1 MIMKNLKKTAL
12 VFLIVMVVMAG
23 TLPVSAGQ
31 GKGRGQGLADGN
43 GPLVSLFDGTP
54 VTVAGVVAEL
64 PAFGTPGLKIHNG
77 TEIITV
83 YGTGSPMVWEAL
95 GYEPLAVDEE
105 VSVDAY
111 EVTFSDGSSKLV
123 ATAITVGDQTIT
135 LRDQE
140 TGKPVWRGGLMG
152 AGGGNGGK
160 MGVGNGQRLGDGSC
174 LQ

>member
-1 MIMKNLKKTAL
+1 MKNFKKAVLT
-12 VFLIVMVVMAG
+12 FLLVMVVMAG
-23 TLPVSAGQ
+23 TIPVSAGQ
-31 GKGRGQGLADGN
+31 GKGRGQGLADGS
-43 GPLVSLFDGTP
+43 GPLVSIFDGTP

-64 PAFGTPGLKIHNG
+64 PALGTPGLKIDNG

-95 GYEPLAVDEE
+95 GYEPLAVDEA

-123 ATAITVGDQTIT
+123 AVAITIGDQTIT

-140 TGKPVWRGGLMG
+140 TGKPVWRSGLMG
-152 AGGGNGGK
+152 AGGGNGGN
-160 MGVGNGQRLGDGSC
+160 MGAGNGQRLCGGSC
-174 LQ
+174 LR